1 MKAALRLVA
10 ALVRRDGGLPLSDEG
25 LQVRARDGGWG
36 TVPLRDDAFVIDIG
50 HLLSRWTNGRFPA
63 TVHRVV
69 AGPTPAHQRRSIAMV
84 FLPNVDQVVAPVPTI
99 VEEEGPRFE
108 PISAYDWQQQYMRE
122 VVLVNSYA
130 EPEPA
135 V

>member
-1 MKAALRLVA
+1 
-10 ALVRRDGGLPLSDEG
+10 
-25 LQVRARDGGWG
+25 
-36 TVPLRDDAFVIDIG
+36 VPLRDDAFVIDIG

-84 FLPNVDQVVAPVPTI
+84 FLPNVDQVVAPVPTM
-99 VEEEGPRFE
+99 VGEEGPRFE